1 MTETRDQDWVTI
13 LDAAVSSKVPATT
26 IREWYRNNEIK
37 TMTTSD
43 GVRLV
48 SLPEVKAYARGEG
61 QHHRGDPN
69 GRMTRSP
76 AQLQTDGEGEVTR
89 RQGVTELQGI
99 ARDRTD
105 TA

>member
-13 LDAAVSSKVPATT
+13 IDAAVSSKVPATT
-26 IREWYRNNEIK
+26 IREWYRNNDIK

-48 SLPEVKAYARGEG
+48 SLPEVKAYALGEG
-61 QHHRGDPN
+61 QHRRGDPN

-76 AQLQTDGEGEVTR
+76 AQIQTDGEGEVTR
-89 RQGVTELQGI
+89 RQAVNELQDI
-99 ARDRTD
+99 ARGRTD
-105 TA
+105 PP